1 MESLTASKGKI
12 QLFDNCDKEH
22 MSLYPEE
29 VIDKAISY
37 ISHNL
42 IPEAEQENE
51 TEEINAYK
59 ESLTIML
66 DEQKFV
72 DERLAE
78 ALDILEVVNIFEC

>member
-1 MESLTASKGKI
+1 MEILAVPKGKI
-12 QLFDNCDKEH
+12 QLFDNCDKKY

-42 IPEAEQENE
+42 IPEAEQKNE
-51 TEEINAYK
+51 PEEIKLYR
-59 ESLTIML
+59 ESLVVML

-72 DERLAE
+72 DDRLAE

>member
-1 MESLTASKGKI
+1 MEILTASKGKI
-12 QLFDNCDKEH
+12 QLFDNCDKEY

-59 ESLTIML
+59 KSLTIML
-66 DEQKFV
+66 DEQKFI